1 MQAFGLEA
9 FRNLTSFSALCKE
22 LVRGVSP
29 ALRVMSPNQH
39 LVRVALPLA
48 LAVAIASGC
57 GGSSN
62 KSSSSASGSSSSAL
76 AADAKSAAT
85 GDIPDNQNF
94 LVYGDKAVGFSIKYP
109 EGWAQKKTAT
119 GINFQDKNNV
129 VRVEVR
135 KGQPPTASSVTAE
148 LNKLKAANPTLKA
161 QAPKQITLKGKPAIK
176 VTYTTTSAPNPVTG
190 KRVVLMVDRYE
201 LAKKGRV
208 AVIDLGTPTG
218 VDNVDAYRLMS
229 ESFTWL

>member
-1 MQAFGLEA
+1 MRAMGMKQ
-9 FRNLTSFSALCKE
+9 
-22 LVRGVSP
+22 
-29 ALRVMSPNQH
+29 
-39 LVRVALPLA
+39 LVRVALPFA
-48 LAVAIASGC
+48 LAGAIAAGC

-62 KSSSSASGSSSSAL
+62 KGSSNSASSSSSSAL

-94 LVYGDKAVGFSIKYP
+94 LTYGDKGAGFSIKYP
-109 EGWAQKKTAT
+109 EGWSQKKTGS
-119 GINFQDKNNV
+119 GINFQDKNNL
-129 VRVEVR
+129 VRVEIR
-135 KGQPPTASSVTAE
+135 KGQAPTAASVTAE
-148 LNKLKAANPTLKA
+148 LNKLKAANPSLKA
-161 QAPKQITLKGKPAIK
+161 QAPKQVSLKAGPAIK

-218 VDNVDAYRLMS
+218 VDNVDAYRMMS
-229 ESFTWL
+229 ESFAWR

>member
-1 MQAFGLEA
+1 MRA
-9 FRNLTSFSALCKE
+9 
-22 LVRGVSP
+22 
-29 ALRVMSPNQH
+29 MSLNHP
-39 LVRVALPLA
+39 VRVALPLV
-48 LAVAIASGC
+48 LVSAIAGGC
-57 GGSSN
+57 GGSSDN
-62 KSSSSASGSSSSAL
+62 KSSTGASGSSPSAL

-94 LVYGDKAVGFSIKYP
+94 LVYKGAGFSIKYP
-109 EGWAQKKTAT
+109 EGWSQKKTGG
-119 GINFQDKNNV
+119 GINFQDKNNL
-129 VRVEVR
+129 VRVDVH
-135 KGQPPTASSVTAE
+135 KGQPPTVASVNAE
-148 LNKLKAANPTLKA
+148 LKKLKAASPSLKA
-161 QAPKQITLKGKPAIK
+161 QAPKQVSLKTGPAIK

>member
-1 MQAFGLEA
+1 MRAM
-9 FRNLTSFSALCKE
+9 
-22 LVRGVSP
+22 P
-29 ALRVMSPNQH
+29 MDP

-48 LAVAIASGC
+48 LAGALASGC
-57 GGSSN
+57 GGSSK
-62 KSSSSASGSSSSAL
+62 KSSSSASGSSSGAL

-94 LVYGDKAVGFSIKYP
+94 LVYSDKSAGFSIKYP

-119 GINFQDKNNV
+119 GINFQDKNNL
-129 VRVEVR
+129 VRVELR
-135 KGQPPTASSVTAE
+135 KGQPPTAASVTAE
-148 LNKLKAANPTLKA
+148 LKKLKATETTLKA
-161 QAPKQITLKGKPAIK
+161 QTPKPLSLKAGPAIK
-176 VTYTTTSAPNPVTG
+176 VSYTTTSAPNPVTG

-208 AVIDLGTPTG
+208 ALIDLGTPTG

-229 ESFTWL
+229 ESFKWQ

>member
-1 MQAFGLEA
+1 MRA
-9 FRNLTSFSALCKE
+9 
-22 LVRGVSP
+22 
-29 ALRVMSPNQH
+29 MSLNPP
-39 LVRVALPLA
+39 VRVALLLA
-48 LAVAIASGC
+48 LVPAIASGC
-57 GGSSN
+57 GGSSSN
-62 KSSSSASGSSSSAL
+62 KSSNNASGSSPAAL

-94 LVYGDKAVGFSIKYP
+94 LVYRDKAAGFSIKYP
-109 EGWAQKKTAT
+109 EGWSQKKSAD
-119 GINFQDKNNV
+119 GISFQDKNNL
-129 VRVEVR
+129 VRVAVR
-135 KGQPPTASSVTAE
+135 KGGAPTIASVSAD
-148 LNKLKAANPTLKA
+148 LKKLKASSPTLKP
-161 QAPKQITLKGKPAIK
+161 QTPKPISLKAGKAIK

-229 ESFTWL
+229 ESFTWQ

>member
-1 MQAFGLEA
+1 M
-9 FRNLTSFSALCKE
+9 
-22 LVRGVSP
+22 SP
-29 ALRVMSPNQH
+29 AQP
-39 LVRVALPLA
+39 VRVALPLV
-48 LAVAIASGC
+48 LVMAIAGGC
-57 GGSSN
+57 GGSSDK
-62 KSSSSASGSSSSAL
+62 KSSSSSSDSSPAAL
-76 AADAKSAAT
+76 SADAKSAAT

-94 LVYGDKAVGFSIKYP
+94 LVYRDKRAGFSIKYP
-109 EGWAQKKTAT
+109 EGWSQTKSAG
-119 GINFQDKNNV
+119 GIDFKDKNNL
-129 VRVEVR
+129 VRVAVH
-135 KGQPPTASSVTAE
+135 KGAPPTAASVNAE
-148 LNKLKAANPTLKA
+148 LKKLKAASPSLKA
-161 QAPKQITLKGKPAIK
+161 QAPKRIALKVGPAIK

>member
-1 MQAFGLEA
+1 MRAMWL
-9 FRNLTSFSALCKE
+9 NPS
-22 LVRGVSP
+22 
-29 ALRVMSPNQH
+29 
-39 LVRVALPLA
+39 VRVALLLA
-48 LAVAIASGC
+48 LATAIASGC
-57 GGSSN
+57 GGSSDK
-62 KSSSSASGSSSSAL
+62 KSSSNASGSSPAAL

-94 LVYGDKAVGFSIKYP
+94 LVYKGAAFSIKYP
-109 EGWAQKKTAT
+109 EGWSQRKAAG
-119 GINFQDKNNV
+119 GIDFKDKNNL
-129 VRVEVR
+129 VRVAVH
-135 KGQPPTASSVTAE
+135 KGPAPTAASVNAE
-148 LNKLKAANPTLKA
+148 LKKLKAANPSLKA
-161 QAPKQITLKGKPAIK
+161 QAPKQINLKAGPAMK